1 MRLYNYFKYNYKS
14 KNKIEEPVYQ
24 RFIKEPGMVKTHPM
38 WNNYPHIQ
46 SLLQECL
53 ELIIEK
59 ITIENKDIEKTVT
72 DLIE

>member
-1 MRLYNYFKYNYKS
+1 
-14 KNKIEEPVYQ
+14 
-24 RFIKEPGMVKTHPM
+24 MVKTHPM

-46 SLLQECL
+46 SLLQEFL

-72 DLIE
+72 DLIEKQGKLLRPAYFFFFHN